1 MSKAKRGLTVPRF
14 SDILIMI
21 YEWLDPCL
29 EEVVSVTPMRRQYL
43 QIKKGH
49 PDAILMFRLG
59 DFYEAF
65 DEDAE
70 TVARV
75 CNIVLT
81 SRPIGKG
88 QRVPLAGVPHHAIE
102 NYIAKLIQAG
112 HKVAICDQ
120 VGDGPVKGLMPRDV
134 IRVITPG
141 TLIEVGLLDER
152 RNNYLVALATDPE
165 NAGIA
170 YVDITTGEFA
180 ATQICGPDI
189 SLAVQEELERLNPAE
204 LLLAEEEGGFSS
216 LKHIPYPITFY
227 DAWRFEYG
235 NARNALLEHFGVASL
250 AAYGCED
257 SPLAIRAAGAIIEYL
272 RKTQKSA
279 LSQLVSLSTYST
291 ANYMSLDVATRRNLE
306 LLETIAD
313 RSVKGSLLGVLD
325 ATMTPMGGRLLRRWI
340 SQPLLEIEP
349 LKERLSAVKVLYD
362 DISRRTEL
370 RNVLKKVRDL
380 ERVANRVLQRIVRPR
395 ELRALQVALEAVPQ
409 ICEAVVALGDSNS
422 SLDTA
427 SETRARPYPLSSDA
441 WDVCREVTDFIERTI
456 VPEPAARATEG
467 GVIAQGFSPELD
479 EIVAAAHEAKQ
490 WVVDLEQ
497 REQKRTGIKSL
508 RVRYNKVFGYY
519 IEVSKSNLGRVPANY
534 IRKQTLVSAER
545 YILPE
550 LKERE
555 SLILSAQDRAA
566 ELEGRI
572 YQEVCDEIA
581 RYAARILDDARAMAY
596 LDVYASLA
604 DVAQRN
610 RYVCPVLTQENSTD
624 IVGGR
629 HPVVELM
636 LDDPFVPNDT
646 HLDDDELILIITGPN
661 MSGKSTYLRQVAL
674 IALMAQIG
682 SFVPAERATIGLVD
696 RIFTRVGAQDQI
708 AAGQSTFMV
717 EMIETANIL
726 NHATSR
732 SLLILDEIGRG
743 TSTYDGIS
751 IAWAVAEYIHSH
763 STLHAKTLFATHYHE
778 LTELE
783 KILPGVRNYNVAV
796 VEEGDRV
803 VFLHKIVPGG
813 ADRSY
818 GIHVARLAG
827 IPPTVIVRA
836 QEMLEKLEGDNHRV
850 SLEPRDAEKGHQLSL
865 FSTASPVLEELKG
878 LDVMAMSPLDALN
891 TLYELQ
897 QKAQR

>member
-1 MSKAKRGLTVPRF
+1 
-14 SDILIMI
+14 
-21 YEWLDPCL
+21 
-29 EEVVSVTPMRRQYL
+29 
-43 QIKKGH
+43 
-49 PDAILMFRLG
+49 
-59 DFYEAF
+59 
-65 DEDAE
+65 
-70 TVARV
+70 
-75 CNIVLT
+75 
-81 SRPIGKG
+81 
-88 QRVPLAGVPHHAIE
+88 
-102 NYIAKLIQAG
+102 
-112 HKVAICDQ
+112 
-120 VGDGPVKGLMPRDV
+120 
-134 IRVITPG
+134 
-141 TLIEVGLLDER
+141 
-152 RNNYLVALATDPE
+152 
-165 NAGIA
+165 
-170 YVDITTGEFA
+170 
-180 ATQICGPDI
+180 
-189 SLAVQEELERLNPAE
+189 
-204 LLLAEEEGGFSS
+204 
-216 LKHIPYPITFY
+216 
-227 DAWRFEYG
+227 
-235 NARNALLEHFGVASL
+235 
-250 AAYGCED
+250 
-257 SPLAIRAAGAIIEYL
+257 
-272 RKTQKSA
+272 
-279 LSQLVSLSTYST
+279 
-291 ANYMSLDVATRRNLE
+291 
-306 LLETIAD
+306 
-313 RSVKGSLLGVLD
+313 LLGVLD

-349 LKERLSAVKVLYD
+349 LRERLSAVRLLYD
-362 DISRRTEL
+362 DVSRRTEL
-370 RNVLKKVRDL
+370 RNVLKQVRDL

-395 ELRALQVALEAVPQ
+395 ELRTLQVALEAVPQ
-409 ICEAVVALGDSNS
+409 IREAVVGLRDSTS

-427 SETRARPYPLSSDA
+427 SETRTRPYPLSSDA
-441 WDVCREVTDFIERTI
+441 WDVCREVTDFIERAI
-456 VPEPAARATEG
+456 VPEPPARASEG

-497 REQKRTGIKSL
+497 REQERTGIKSL

-519 IEVSKSNLGRVPANY
+519 IEVSKSNLGRVPENY

-545 YILPE
+545 FIIPE

-555 SLILSAQDRAA
+555 SLILSAQERAA

-572 YQEVCDEIA
+572 YQEVCEEVA
-581 RYAARILDDARAMAY
+581 RYAARILDDARAMAC

-604 DVAQRN
+604 EVAQRN
-610 RYVCPVLTQENSTD
+610 RYVCPVLTEENSID

-636 LDDPFVPNDT
+636 LDDAFVPNDT
-646 HLDDDELILIITGPN
+646 RLDDDELILIITGPN

-682 SFVPAERATIGLVD
+682 SFVPAERATMGLVD

-783 KILPGVRNYNVAV
+783 KILPNVRNYNVAV

-803 VFLHKIVPGG
+803 VFLHKIIPGG

-836 QEMLEKLEGDNHRV
+836 QEMLEKLEEDNHRV
-850 SLEPRDAEKGHQLSL
+850 SLEPRDVEEGHQLSL

-897 QKAQR
+897 KKAQR

>member
-1 MSKAKRGLTVPRF
+1 
-14 SDILIMI
+14 
-21 YEWLDPCL
+21 
-29 EEVVSVTPMRRQYL
+29 VSVTPMRRQYL
-43 QIKKGH
+43 QIKKRH

-70 TVARV
+70 IVARV
-75 CNIVLT
+75 CSIVLT

-120 VGDGPVKGLMPRDV
+120 IGDGPVKGLMPRDV
-134 IRVITPG
+134 IRVVTPG
-141 TLIEVGLLDER
+141 TLIEAGLLDER
-152 RNNYLVALATDPE
+152 RNNYLVALATDSE

-180 ATQICGPDI
+180 ATQFAGPEI
-189 SLAVQEELERLNPAE
+189 SLAVQEELERLDPAE
-204 LLLAEEEGGFSS
+204 LLLAEEEGGNSS
-216 LKHIPYPITFY
+216 LRHIPYPITLY

-250 AAYGCED
+250 AAFGCED
-257 SPLAIRAAGAIIEYL
+257 SPLAIRAAGAIVQYL
-272 RKTQKSA
+272 RKMQRSA

-291 ANYMSLDVATRRNLE
+291 ASYMNLDVATRRNLE
-306 LLETIAD
+306 LLEATAD
-313 RSVKGSLLGVLD
+313 RATRGSLLGVLD
-325 ATMTPMGGRLLRRWI
+325 ATRTPMGGRLLRRWI
-340 SQPLLEIEP
+340 NQPLLEIEP
-349 LKERLSAVKVLYD
+349 LEERLSAVQLLFD
-362 DISRRTEL
+362 DVSRRTEL
-370 RNVLKKVRDL
+370 RSTLKQVRDL
-380 ERVANRVLQRIVRPR
+380 ERVANRVLQGVVRPR
-395 ELRALQVALEAVPQ
+395 ELRALLIALEAVPR
-409 ICEAVVALGDSNS
+409 IREIVVGLGDDASSPDTNS
-422 SLDTA
+422 ESRTC
-427 SETRARPYPLSSDA
+427 PYPLTSEA
-441 WDVCREVTDFIERTI
+441 WDVCEEVTDFIERAI

-467 GVIAQGFSPELD
+467 GVIAPGFSPELD
-479 EIVAAAHEAKQ
+479 EIVAAAREAKQ
-490 WVVDLEQ
+490 WVADLERRE
-497 REQKRTGIKSL
+497 REQTGIKSL
-508 RVRYNKVFGYY
+508 RVRYNKVYGYY
-519 IEVSKSNLGRVPANY
+519 IEVSKSNLDRVPGHY

-545 YILPE
+545 FIIPE

-555 SLILSAQDRAA
+555 SLILSAQERAV
-566 ELEGRI
+566 EVEGRI

-581 RYAARILDDARAMAY
+581 RHVGRVLDDARAMAY

-610 RYVCPVLTQENSTD
+610 RYVCPALTAGNSVD

-636 LDDPFVPNDT
+636 LDEPFVPNDT
-646 HLDDDELILIITGPN
+646 HLGDDELILIITGPN

-674 IALMAQIG
+674 IVLMAQIG
-682 SFVPAERATIGLVD
+682 SFVPAERATIGVVD

-751 IAWAVAEYIHSH
+751 IAWAVAEYIHGH

-783 KILPGVRNYNVAV
+783 QMLPGVRNYNVAV
-796 VEEGDRV
+796 VEQGERV
-803 VFLHKIVPGG
+803 VFLHRIMPGG

-827 IPPTVIVRA
+827 IPPSVIARA
-836 QEMLEKLEGDNHRV
+836 QEMLVKLEGENHRIA
-850 SLEPRDAEKGHQLSL
+850 LEPRESVESRQLSL
-865 FSTASPVLEELKG
+865 FPATSPVLEELKE
-878 LDVMAMSPLDALN
+878 LDVMSMSPLEALN